1 MGEMS
6 DVLNSVTGSVGI
18 ISLNR
23 TDKLNSLSLSMIRNL
38 TKCYDTALKSD
49 DVKCIVMRGEG
60 RAFCAGG
67 DVAAVREEALRG
79 GSLPYD
85 FFYEEYVLNNT
96 IATMFERHGMPQI
109 ALWDGITM
117 GGGVGLSVHGRFRVC
132 TEKTVFA
139 KPETKIG
146 LFPDVGGSH
155 VLSRVNGG
163 SAVGHVIG
171 LTGLRLKAADCLWSG
186 LATHFLPSSALPQLM
201 TRLAALSKAEAGD
214 AKRLD
219 SLLMELRGDA
229 QPDMTKA
236 ELAPHEACI
245 FRCFGAETAEQ
256 IIANLE
262 ADDTDREWAQK
273 QAKTLRSMSPTSVK
287 LTIESIKRSAPPTV
301 TISDALVM
309 EYRMAQRCVLRSQP
323 ESDFYEGIRAVLVDK
338 DNKPAYL
345 PNVLESVTAASIETF
360 FSPLEATHPRGEL
373 RFS

>member
-146 LFPDVGGSH
+146 LFPDVGGS
-155 VLSRVNGG
+155 
-163 SAVGHVIG
+163 
-171 LTGLRLKAADCLWSG
+171 
-186 LATHFLPSSALPQLM
+186 Q
-201 TRLAALSKAEAGD
+201 
-214 AKRLD
+214 
-219 SLLMELRGDA
+219 
-229 QPDMTKA
+229 
-236 ELAPHEACI
+236 
-245 FRCFGAETAEQ
+245 
-256 IIANLE
+256 
-262 ADDTDREWAQK
+262 
-273 QAKTLRSMSPTSVK
+273 
-287 LTIESIKRSAPPTV
+287 
-301 TISDALVM
+301 
-309 EYRMAQRCVLRSQP
+309 
-323 ESDFYEGIRAVLVDK
+323 
-338 DNKPAYL
+338 
-345 PNVLESVTAASIETF
+345 
-360 FSPLEATHPRGEL
+360 
-373 RFS
+373 